1 MVLGTRECNAV
12 QEILEGKKYR
22 LYQLLYFT
30 EDAGFVYGEFDDIE
44 LERKAKKVKHINFG
58 EMTYELRDIA
68 EVYRENIELK
78 LLVNSL
84 R

>member
-1 MVLGTRECNAV
+1 M
-12 QEILEGKKYR
+12 
-22 LYQLLYFT
+22 
-30 EDAGFVYGEFDDIE
+30 E